1 MEESHKNVIVI
12 GMDPA
17 SYRNC
22 GWAVLEMTDTKKPVL
37 LEKFTQVIQREQ
49 DDLGR
54 LRDIYEQLAELIKKH
69 RPGHLC
75 LERSMGGGL
84 AFVRN
89 NLSENV
95 GVAKLCAHDNSVKVI
110 EVSPAHLKK
119 VITGHGRA
127 KKRHIMANV
136 CAEFGLQK
144 AGVEHE
150 CDAAAIALSYLID
163 LGYPYQIHAVAKIV
177 KRPKKTKKTTVVE
190 PAA

>member
-1 MEESHKNVIVI
+1 MEDQPSVIVI

-22 GWAVLEMTDTKKPVL
+22 GWAVLEMTAIKKPVL
-37 LEKFTQVIQREQ
+37 LEKFTQVLQREQ

-69 RPGHLC
+69 HPGYLC

-95 GVAKLCAHDNSVKVI
+95 GVAKLCAYDNSVKVI

-127 KKRHIMANV
+127 KKKHIMANV
-136 CAEFGLQK
+136 CAEFGLEK

-163 LGYPYQIHAVAKIV
+163 LGYPYHVHSIAKIA
-177 KRPKKTKKTTVVE
+177 KKPKKPKKATVAE
-190 PAA
+190 PSV